1 MIKELELLNQMQKCD
16 DIISEKGILTETLP
30 QELNSLIQNLEES
43 NKKLAQTENKLEE
56 NLKFQKLKE
65 LDIKS
70 NKEKIE
76 KYKNQ
81 LLMIKTNKEYKALNS
96 EISHLETKNSEIDD
110 DLIVLMEEETN
121 IRLSLKEDEKVQKDA
136 EDELK
141 ANEEKLKKR
150 IEEVE
155 KEIAEIRNK
164 RNLLAEGLP
173 RQLVR
178 RYAALIKNKGRKA
191 VVFNENDACSGC
203 GYQIRPQLVI
213 EINEGKKILNC
224 ENCGRMLV
232 PKLIEK

>member
-1 MIKELELLNQMQKCD
+1 MIKELEILNQMQKCD
-16 DIISEKGILTETLP
+16 DIISEKGILTKTLP
-30 QELNSLIQNLEES
+30 QELSSLIQNLEEA
-43 NKKLAQTENKLEE
+43 NNNLARTENELEE

-70 NKEKIE
+70 NKDKIE
-76 KYKNQ
+76 KYKIQ
-81 LLMIKTNKEYKALNS
+81 LLTIKTNKEYKALNS

-110 DLIVLMEEETN
+110 EQIVLMEEESN
-121 IRLSLKEDEKVQKDA
+121 IRLQLEADKKVQKDA
-136 EDELK
+136 ENELK
-141 ANEEKLKKR
+141 ANEEKLKKK

-173 RQLVR
+173 KQLVR

-213 EINEGKKILNC
+213 EINEGRKILNC

>member
-1 MIKELELLNQMQKCD
+1 MIKELEVLNQMQKCD
-16 DIISEKGILTETLP
+16 DIITGKSILTKTLP

-110 DLIVLMEEETN
+110 DLIVLMEEESN
-121 IRLSLKEDEKVQKDA
+121 IRLQLEADKKVQKDA

-173 RQLVR
+173 RQLIR

>member
-1 MIKELELLNQMQKCD
+1 MIKELEILNQMQKCD
-16 DIISEKGILTETLP
+16 DIISEKGILTKTLP
-30 QELNSLIQNLEES
+30 QELSSLIQNLEEA
-43 NKKLAQTENKLEE
+43 NNNLARTENELEE

-70 NKEKIE
+70 NKDKIE
-76 KYKNQ
+76 KYKIQ
-81 LLMIKTNKEYKALNS
+81 LLTIKTNKEYKALNS

-110 DLIVLMEEETN
+110 EQIVFMEEESN
-121 IRLSLKEDEKVQKDA
+121 IRLQLEADKKVQKDA
-136 EDELK
+136 ENELK
-141 ANEEKLKKR
+141 ANEEKLKKK

-173 RQLVR
+173 KQLVR

-213 EINEGKKILNC
+213 EINEGKKSLNC
-224 ENCGRMLV
+224 ESCGRVLV

>member
-1 MIKELELLNQMQKCD
+1 MIKELEVLNQMQKCD
-16 DIISEKGILTETLP
+16 DIITGKSILTKTLP

-173 RQLVR
+173 RQLIR